1 MNFLWK
7 WNLKFN
13 KNKEPKFKAWRPLFI
28 EIRGE
33 VRLVTEQQDCPK
45 APVPMA
51 VFSTSRSPISFPHSL
66 GRYRAPG
73 TQLGNEGKMWTKS
86 YQSSWR
92 WDLDLLDNISLDLPM
107 KTFGEE
113 LNGRTHVQCGHHYPR
128 LNGKQE
134 RNYQYLSPSVSWLWM
149 KCDCHLMFLLPR
161 PPHWSGLDALKLW
174 TKV

>member
-1 MNFLWK
+1 MEAFVH
-7 WNLKFN
+7 WNSRWSEACHRATRLSQG
-13 KNKEPKFKAWRPLFI
+13 PSA
-28 EIRGE
+28 RGS
-33 VRLVTEQQDCPK
+33 VLHIMV
-45 APVPMA
+45 
-51 VFSTSRSPISFPHSL
+51 PISFPHSL
-66 GRYRAPG
+66 RWYRAPG

-113 LNGRTHVQCGHHYPR
+113 LNGSTHVQCGHHYPR